1 MVLANLIKTQV
12 DFSLYP
18 SKLFS
23 KLIFDK
29 QADYQQNNLTY
40 TEPLGCIY
48 SVLFQNTLIHNTFN
62 LSKNKNLFLRF
73 SVR

>member
-1 MVLANLIKTQV
+1 MYGRKLNKDIKKDLTRGYMVLANLIKTQV

-29 QADYQQNNLTY
+29 QADLNKTIWHTQN
-40 TEPLGCIY
+40 
-48 SVLFQNTLIHNTFN
+48 H
-62 LSKNKNLFLRF
+62 
-73 SVR
+73 

>member
-1 MVLANLIKTQV
+1 MYGRKLNKDIKKDLTRGYMVLANLIKTQV

-29 QADYQQNNLTY
+29 QADLNKTIRHTQN
-40 TEPLGCIY
+40 
-48 SVLFQNTLIHNTFN
+48 H
-62 LSKNKNLFLRF
+62 
-73 SVR
+73 

>member
-23 KLIFDK
+23 KHIFDK
-29 QADYQQNNLTY
+29 QPDINTTIGRTQNHY
-40 TEPLGCIY
+40 VSFI
-48 SVLFQNTLIHNTFN
+48 LFYFKTL
-62 LSKNKNLFLRF
+62 
-73 SVR
+73 